1 MSELEPQILNTSVE
15 EVMKTSYLDYSMSV
29 IVGRALPDIRDGLKP
44 VQRRVLFAMSEEGLE
59 YGKAR
64 RKSSNVCGIVMGRY
78 HPHGDSS
85 IYEALVRLAQPF
97 SLRYPL
103 VDGQGNFGSID
114 GDDAAAMRYTEAR
127 LHKIAGELLAD
138 LDKNTVDFLP
148 NYDSSLEEPS
158 VLPAKFPNLL
168 VNGSG
173 GIAVGM
179 ATNIP
184 PHNLT
189 ELMNALIH
197 LIDHPEAA
205 PESLFSIVKGPD
217 FPTRAAILGTTGIIN
232 AYKTGKGS
240 IRIRSKA
247 VFEELKN
254 GKIQIVVTE
263 IPYQVN
269 KSALIE
275 KIAELVRD
283 KKITGIADLRDESTD
298 DVRIVIELKRGETAS
313 VILNQL
319 YKNTQLETTFGI
331 NMVALLR
338 GRPKTVSL
346 YEILDEFINHR
357 ILVVIRRTNFL
368 LKKAEDRAHIIEGL
382 ITAVENIDEVVR
394 IIKSSAD
401 VSEAKS
407 RLKQRFS
414 LSDAQSA
421 AIMDMRLA
429 RLTGLEIDK
438 LQNEYSQ
445 LMKDIAYYKNIL
457 ENRSELMK
465 LIRTEFEEV
474 RGKFGDERLTQIVDA
489 PNDDIADIDLIS
501 NDEMVVTVTHNGYI
515 KRTPLTNFS
524 AQKRGGKGKSGA
536 SSKVDDFVEQI
547 LVTTNHSKL
556 LCFTATGS
564 VHFLNIYNLP
574 EMNRDTKG
582 RHISNFIALEPS
594 DRIAATLTTESKDE
608 DKTIVF
614 VTKKGVIKNIAV
626 HEFRSGRNGML
637 VLKLAEDDNL
647 VATLITSENDRIFI
661 ATRFAKCIQFLSKD
675 IRVSRRRS
683 GGVKGIKLAAKDEV
697 VSVDVINDDGGD
709 IMTITAAG
717 YGKRT
722 SIEEYREQSRG
733 GSGLKLCKITK
744 KTGYVAGVLQVL
756 PTDDVM
762 LITKSGKTI
771 RFAATDISTF
781 SRATQGVRLM
791 DTAGDEI
798 ISVAVIKDIQEDLG

>member
-1 MSELEPQILNTSVE
+1 MGDQQQILNTSVE

-29 IVGRALPDIRDGLKP
+29 IVGRALPDVRDGLKP
-44 VQRRVLFAMSEEGLE
+44 VQRRVLFAMEEEGLQ

-64 RKSSNVCGIVMGRY
+64 RKSSNVCGVVMGRY

-85 IYEALVRLAQPF
+85 IYEALVRMAQSF

-127 LHKIAGELLAD
+127 LQKITGELLAD
-138 LDKNTVDFLP
+138 LDKNTVDYLP
-148 NYDSSLEEPS
+148 NYDSSREEPS

-189 ELMNALIH
+189 ELMNALIYM
-197 LIDHPEAA
+197 IDNPEA
-205 PESLFSIVKGPD
+205 SQGDIFSIVKGPD
-217 FPTRAAILGTTGIIN
+217 FPTRASILGTAGILN

-247 VFEELKN
+247 FVEEPKG
-254 GKIQIVVTE
+254 GKQQIVITE

-269 KSALIE
+269 KAALIE

-283 KKITGIADLRDESTD
+283 KKINGISDLRDESTE
-298 DVRIVIELKRGETAS
+298 DVRIVIELKRGETAE

-357 ILVVIRRTNFL
+357 VLVVIRRTNYL

-382 ITAVENIDEVVR
+382 IIAVENIDEVVR
-394 IIKSSAD
+394 IIKTSAD
-401 VSEAKS
+401 VSEAKI
-407 RLKQRFS
+407 RLRERFS
-414 LSDAQSA
+414 LSEPQAQ
-421 AIMDMRLA
+421 AIMDMRLS

-438 LQNEYSQ
+438 LQNEYAQ
-445 LMKDIAYYKNIL
+445 LMKDIAYYKSIL

-465 LIRTEFEEV
+465 LIKSEFEEV
-474 RGKFGDERLTQIVDA
+474 RDKFGDDRLTQIIDA
-489 PNDDIADIDLIS
+489 PADELTDIDLIS
-501 NDEMVVTVTHNGYI
+501 NDDMVVTITHNGYI
-515 KRTPLTNFS
+515 KRTPLSNFT

-536 SSKVDDFVEQI
+536 ASKVDDFVEQI
-547 LVTTNHSKL
+547 LVTTNHSRL
-556 LCFTATGS
+556 LCFTASGR
-564 VHFLNIYNLP
+564 VHFLNVFNLP

-582 RHISNFIALEPS
+582 RHISNFIALESS

-608 DKTIVF
+608 SKAIFF
-614 VTKKGVIKNIAV
+614 VTRKGVIKRIGV
-626 HEFRSGRNGML
+626 SEFRSARNGML
-637 VLKLAEDDNL
+637 VLKLSEDDRL
-647 VATLITSENDRIFI
+647 VETLLTSDNDRIFI
-661 ATRFAKCIQFLSKD
+661 ATSFAKCIQFYSKD
-675 IRVSRRRS
+675 TRESRRKS
-683 GGVKGIKLAAKDEV
+683 GGVRGIRLAEGDEV
-697 VSVDVINDDGGD
+697 VSVDVIREDCGD

-722 SIEEYREQSRG
+722 EAEEYREQSRG
-733 GSGLKLCKITK
+733 GAGLKLCKITK
-744 KTGYVAGVLQVL
+744 KTGHVAGVLQVL

-762 LITKSGKTI
+762 LITKNGKTI
-771 RFAATDISTF
+771 RFAVSDISVLG
-781 SRATQGVRLM
+781 RDTQGVRLM

-798 ISVAVIKDIQEDLG
+798 ISVAVIKDEEV